1 MNTITN
7 TQDKEKSN
15 AYTCIP
21 VGEYLTYFEEK
32 GKHLTPSIL
41 YKTMTDK
48 EVKSRDEVTAF
59 LATLTSTQEAEI
71 RVEGQF
77 YLDHLPT
84 AIIPSKL
91 TILSYSTYNVGHDHI
106 LTIQAKCEESQ
117 PIIASDND
125 LERHPELTTIFHATQ
140 QTDYTLE

>member
-21 VGEYLTYFEEK
+21 VGEYLAYYKEK
-32 GKHLTPSIL
+32 GTTLTPSIL

-48 EVKSRDEVTAF
+48 EFKSRDEVTAL
-59 LATLTSTQEAEI
+59 LATLHTLQEAEI
-71 RVEGQF
+71 RVEGKF
-77 YLDHLPT
+77 SLDHLPT
-84 AIIPSKL
+84 HIIPAELKV
-91 TILSYSTYNVGHDHI
+91 LSYSAYSVGNDHI
-106 LTIQAKCEESQ
+106 LTIQCECDHNQ

-125 LERHPELTTIFHATQ
+125 LERHPELIEIFHAENQPDTE
-140 QTDYTLE
+140 LS